1 MRPTVGTRSRLGA
14 GRWLALV
21 VAACVVV
28 SALAVA
34 GCGSAAKPDTGSKS
48 AAAGNKAGA
57 AGNRAGADRRKIMAL
72 DGLGLPGS
80 NSGPRPR
87 TSVEMHA
94 SVPLY
99 RTPANPRQFER
110 FCENIAA
117 RAVGQG
123 PGVNLKMIQTLKH
136 VCLTQVRRSYR
147 KTH

>member
-1 MRPTVGTRSRLGA
+1 MRSRQGA

-28 SALAVA
+28 SALGVA
-34 GCGSAAKPDTGSKS
+34 GCGSAVKTDTGSKS
-48 AAAGNKAGA
+48 AAAGNNAGA
-57 AGNRAGADRRKIMAL
+57 AGNNAAADRRNPLAL
-72 DGLGLPGS
+72 AGVGLPGS
-80 NSGPRPR
+80 NSAQRS
-87 TSVEMHA
+87 TSSVELHA

-99 RTPANPRQFER
+99 RIPASPRQFER

-123 PGVNLKMIQTLKH
+123 PGANLTMIQTLKH